1 MSTPLSARV
10 QKASEI
16 LGVDSEKI
24 MTALA
29 SEGID
34 DSPQGIMILDSPTTN
49 LGDINN
55 ILFSVDKALQGK
67 NLKVRVAAAIIKDA
81 DCERPRNET
90 VVNNNLSGQSIA
102 EALKAVRPI
111 QQWNDRELLEK
122 YAQDRDPEI
131 EQELHKRANS
141 RHFVVL
147 KKGKFEQGKEE
158 IDIENTL
165 DLLKLARKKV
175 TPSFIPLEDGV
186 VAPVYYITELNM
198 VDRLIELCPICGE
211 TLFKGFCEKCQVN
224 FSGVGD
230 DERAYVKLIADMDDI
245 NSRTDR
251 KDVVTSASKG
261 LEDLKL
267 TWPTIAPKF
276 DELKLT
282 NSLPKL
288 RIISSRPNIVSDPFF
303 QDGNRAFGNRQ
314 Y

>member
-16 LGVDSEKI
+16 LGVDPEKI

-102 EALKAVRPI
+102 DALKAVRPI

-165 DLLKLARKKV
+165 ELLKLARKKV
-175 TPSFIPLEDGV
+175 TPSFIPIPGTTI
-186 VAPVYYITELNM
+186 VAPVYFITELNM
-198 VDRLIELCPICGE
+198 ADRMVELCPICGE
-211 TLFKGFCEKCQVN
+211 SLFKGFCEKCQVN
-224 FSGVGD
+224 FSGIGD
-230 DERAYVKLIADMDDI
+230 DERAYVKLIADSDDI

-261 LEDLKL
+261 LEDLKT
-267 TWPTIAPKF
+267 TWPTLAPKF

-282 NSLPKL
+282 NNLPRL
-288 RIISSRPNIVSDPFF
+288 RIISSRPNTMDPFF
-303 QDGNRAFGNRQ
+303 VDGNRTFGHKAF
-314 Y
+314 